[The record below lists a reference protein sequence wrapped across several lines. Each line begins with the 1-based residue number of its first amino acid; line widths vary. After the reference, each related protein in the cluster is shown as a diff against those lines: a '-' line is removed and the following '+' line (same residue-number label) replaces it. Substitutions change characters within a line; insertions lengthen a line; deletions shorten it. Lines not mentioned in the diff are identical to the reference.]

1 VGELLEEARARIGPR
16 RSPAEAEEAARQG
29 ALIVDLR
36 SRDER
41 ERHGVIPGSLHVPRA
56 VLEWRA
62 DPDSGWTSPHLGD
75 FDRELILVC
84 AQGYSSSFAAAT
96 LRELGYR
103 RATDLIGGFEGW
115 RDAGL
120 PVLRGPSRQEL
131 EASLPGMGD
140 LEPPSF

>member
-1 VGELLEEARARIGPR
+1 VDELLEEARTRIAPR
-16 RSPAEAEEAARQG
+16 RSPAEAEEAARHG
-29 ALIVDLR
+29 ALLVDLR

-41 ERHGVIPGSLHVPRA
+41 ARHGVIPGSLHVPRS

-75 FDRELILVC
+75 FDREVILFC

-115 RDAGL
+115 RDSGL
-120 PVLRGPSRQEL
+120 PVLRGSSQQEA
-131 EASLPGMGD
+131 EAGLPGMGD